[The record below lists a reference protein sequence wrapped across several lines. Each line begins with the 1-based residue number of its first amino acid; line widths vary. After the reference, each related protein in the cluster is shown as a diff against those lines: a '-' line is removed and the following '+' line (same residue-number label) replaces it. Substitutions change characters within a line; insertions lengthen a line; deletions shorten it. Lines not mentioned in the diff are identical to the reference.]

1 MSDGSD
7 RNGERRGGA
16 AGSPDQ
22 GGGSQLPLPG
32 MPAGLAAL
40 LRRAEDGK
48 KPAPVERWE
57 PAFCGDLDMRI
68 ASDGTWFYMGTP
80 IGREALVHLFAT
92 VLRKDDDGR
101 TYLVT
106 PVEKVGITVDDAP
119 FLAVEMARE
128 ADASGGDGPLVFR
141 TNLGEVVKADGDHPL
156 RFELEEATHGLK
168 AYLLVRGRLE
178 ALVTRALMY
187 DLIAMAAEGTGPD
200 AGRFGIRSGESF
212 FAICAMKDLEMLEDL
227 E

>member
-7 RNGERRGGA
+7 RNGERCGVA
-16 AGSPDQ
+16 AESPDHD
-22 GGGSQLPLPG
+22 GGSQLPLPG
-32 MPAGLAAL
+32 IPAGLAAL
-40 LRRAEDGK
+40 LHRAEGSK

-128 ADASGGDGPLVFR
+128 AVANSGDGPLVFR
-141 TNLGEVVKADGDHPL
+141 TNLGAVVKAGGDHPL

-187 DLIAMAAEGTGPD
+187 DLIAMAAEGTGPE